1 MEIQEIKRRFD
12 LLRKVNNDNYCLI
25 SELAKEL
32 KISKTDLMQ
41 FIEDNRNLF
50 SLVALKKHMKNGTI
64 KNIGTALREVY
75 LNVDENPKTDE
86 WLKKQIEQY
95 KNYIY
100 VSEINYYGSIQGYY
114 VDVDNENCKNRENL
128 WRNTKEKIDKLI
140 EQNIVSEYT
149 FCIGGYNDCYNRFCK
164 FALLGDWENKLLKN
178 GWKFNTIKK

>member
-1 MEIQEIKRRFD
+1 MEIKEIKRRFD
-12 LLRKVNNDNYCLI
+12 LLSKVNNESYCLV

-32 KISKTDLMQ
+32 KVSKTDLMQ

-50 SLVALKKHMKNGTI
+50 SLATLEKRMRNGVRKNV
-64 KNIGTALREVY
+64 GTAISKVY
-75 LNVDENPKTDE
+75 LNEDENPKTDE

-100 VSEINYYGSIQGYY
+100 VSEIDYYGSIQGYY

-140 EQNIVSEYT
+140 EQGIVSKYT
-149 FCIGGYNDCYNRFCK
+149 FCVGGYSDCYNRFCE
-164 FALLGDWENKLLKN
+164 FALLGDWENMLFEN
-178 GWKFNTIKK
+178 GWKFNIVRK